1 MSVKHKDH
9 GVDLNTI
16 PMLLDRILYWQQNN
30 ESNPSHL
37 EVYVYRIT
45 IFVLKTISIFIGVY
59 AALPSDVDVWQ
70 PSRFLEGEAAVPGVR
85 PDDGSPLVCSSANDF
100 SVKKKYQNKIMSNLD
115 TNEFG
120 K

>member
-16 PMLLDRILYWQQNN
+16 PMLLDRILYWQH

-45 IFVLKTISIFIGVY
+45 IFVLKTKSIFIGVY
-59 AALPSDVDVWQ
+59 AALPSDVDIWQ
-70 PSRFLEGEAAVPGVR
+70 PSRYFPEGEVGV
-85 PDDGSPLVCSSANDF
+85 PDD
-100 SVKKKYQNKIMSNLD
+100 
-115 TNEFG
+115 
-120 K
+120 